1 MPPQGFEKTVGSR
14 AEVMHGKAMKTSGG
28 LTANDMMYNNAGRI
42 VSKKKV
48 AQGQKLYSQYQDVLK
63 PHQFSKRS

>member
-28 LTANDMMYNNAGRI
+28 F
-42 VSKKKV
+42 
-48 AQGQKLYSQYQDVLK
+48 DV
-63 PHQFSKRS
+63 